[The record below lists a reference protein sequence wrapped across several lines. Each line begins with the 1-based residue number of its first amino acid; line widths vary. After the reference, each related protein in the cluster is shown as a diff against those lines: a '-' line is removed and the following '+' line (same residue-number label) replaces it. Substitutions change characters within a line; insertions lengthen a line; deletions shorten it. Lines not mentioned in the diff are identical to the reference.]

1 MVGVANPKDFR
12 SPFDPIRRGE
22 GDDDD
27 TARIRRRTAQLN
39 RVIAWCWV
47 AAFVAVA
54 IGILVG
60 RY

>member
-1 MVGVANPKDFR
+1 MGNPKRWPDEHR
-12 SPFDPIRRGE
+12 HPEGE
-22 GDDDD
+22 PPDE
-27 TARIRRRTAQLN
+27 ARDRMRHRTAQLN